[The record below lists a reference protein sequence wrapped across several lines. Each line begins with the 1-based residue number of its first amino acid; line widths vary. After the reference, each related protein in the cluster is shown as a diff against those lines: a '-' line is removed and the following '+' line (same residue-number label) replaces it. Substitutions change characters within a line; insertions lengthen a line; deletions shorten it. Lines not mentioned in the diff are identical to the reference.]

1 LAKIEWTEAAV
12 KDLEKLDKLIA
23 LRILN
28 KITWFSRSFEH
39 LIPEPLSGEFKQTYK
54 LRVGDWRVI
63 YTIEEDGIII
73 QSIGHRKEIYKTK

>member
-28 KITWFSRSFEH
+28 KITWFSRSFNH

>member
-1 LAKIEWTEAAV
+1 LAKIEWTEPAV
-12 KDLEKLDKLIA
+12 KDLEKLDRLIA

-28 KITWFSRSFEH
+28 KITWFSRSFKH

-63 YTIEEDGIII
+63 YTIEEDSIII